1 MLERLIELI
10 LKKSF
15 RYSDKPV
22 FKLVSGRTS
31 NYYIDC
37 KPTTLDPEGKYLI
50 GNIIFNK
57 ICDIEIDAIGGLS
70 IGADPIAD
78 AVSLI
83 SYIKEKPIKAFYV
96 REKTKDHGIIKK
108 IEGDVHKGE
117 RVIILEDVV
126 TTGSSTIK
134 AINCAREEG
143 LEIVKV
149 IALVDREEGGKGKI
163 LEHVKHFECI
173 LTRTRLME
181 AYNARHSKK
190 NAAS

>member
-134 AINCAREEG
+134 AINRAREEG

-149 IALVDREEGGKGKI
+149 LALVDREEGGKEKI
-163 LEHVKHFECI
+163 LEHAKHFECI

-181 AYNARHSKK
+181 AYNARHAKK
-190 NAAS
+190 HAAS